1 LAHIQFDKNSWIIDG
16 QRVFLK
22 SGAIHYFRLPRAE
35 WGELLDK
42 VKKAGCNCVETYI
55 PWNWHEE
62 IEGNWDFSNDKD
74 LEAFLQM
81 CAERDL
87 YVIVRPGPYI
97 CAEWD
102 FGGLPWWLSAKE
114 NMKYRCYHQPFLHY
128 VDLYFDELVPRIL
141 PYLITNSGTVIM
153 VQVENEF
160 QALGK
165 PDKKYM
171 EYLRDGL
178 ITRGINVPLVT
189 CYGGVK
195 GAVEFRNFWSHADEH
210 AKTLD
215 ERFEDQ
221 PKGVL
226 EFWVGWFEQW
236 GGAKA
241 NQKTAPLLEKA
252 LYELLREGFT
262 TINYYMFFGGT
273 NFDHWGGR
281 TIGEH
286 TFMVTSYDYDAPL
299 TEYLQETA
307 KYKVIKRVHSFI
319 DWVESILTNPAATE
333 DCLKLPEGLSGKTI
347 QSKAGSI
354 TFLTNLTDERTI
366 QNLTSED
373 GQYPLHVTIEPNGIL
388 PIVKNIK
395 VGKLAGRTVKMTAL
409 TGYSTGFADN
419 SGVVYHETG
428 QQSSLVLQVKDVD
441 ELSISCP
448 YPQRFEKLSN
458 GELSFT
464 LFHSSKPQVITLKDR
479 KNERFEI
486 IVNDKK
492 TVEHAGETPYS
503 KTEKQFSL
511 PLTEWYRASRTSE
524 SSTCR
529 ESDHPLDFSS
539 FGQWSG
545 YLSYTAQFEVPE
557 NCMKTII
564 VPRIEDPARVFVN
577 NEYAGFIN
585 ELGASEIEIPLQKGQ
600 NTIRFLVQNMGRYNF
615 TQGLGEPKGIS
626 KAPCLDGEVVDL
638 LDGWK
643 VEGIGKNH
651 SLRNIPTIEGRISF
665 LKEFINDSGY
675 DMAVIVGEGLQRLRL
690 NDEGPVLLLTNETAW
705 NRFDAP
711 FGTADVSELL
721 QNGLNQL
728 EMDVQGLKG
737 MSKLKLYL
745 YKKSSQIKSWK
756 TESAAVLAVPKDWH
770 KFEDPTVS
778 NKIEPCWYKSTFT
791 WNLPYENDVKVKIL
805 LDGLSKGT
813 FWVNGFC
820 LGRYWQI
827 GPQEEYKIPVSLLKQ
842 ENELIIFDEE
852 GSSPLNVTI
861 VAF

>member
-1 LAHIQFDKNSWIIDG
+1 LANIQFDKYSWIIDG

-22 SGAIHYFRLPRAE
+22 SAAVHYFRLPRAE
-35 WGELLDK
+35 WSELLDQ

-55 PWNWHEE
+55 PWNWHETT
-62 IEGNWDFSNDKD
+62 EGSWDFSEDKD
-74 LEAFLQM
+74 LESFLQM
-81 CAERDL
+81 CAGQNL
-87 YVIVRPGPYI
+87 YVILRPGPYI

-102 FGGLPWWLSAKE
+102 FGGLPWWLTAKE

-141 PYLITNSGTVIM
+141 PHLITNSGTVIM

-160 QALGK
+160 QAFGK
-165 PDKKYM
+165 PDKRYM

-189 CYGGVK
+189 CYGGVE

-210 AKTLD
+210 AKILD
-215 ERFEDQ
+215 ERFEGQ
-221 PKGVL
+221 PKGVM
-226 EFWVGWFEQW
+226 EFWIGWFEQW

-241 NQKTAPLLEKA
+241 NQKTADMVEKA

-281 TIGEH
+281 TIGGH

-319 DWVESILTNPAATE
+319 DWVEPILTNPAASE
-333 DCLKLPEGLSGKTI
+333 DCLKMSEGLSGKTI

-354 TFLTNLTDERTI
+354 TFLTNSADERVI
-366 QNLTSED
+366 KKLTSED
-373 GQYPLHVTIEPNGIL
+373 GQYQLLVTIEPKGIL

-395 VGKLAGRTVKMTAL
+395 GGKLAGRTVKITAL
-409 TGYSTGFADN
+409 TSYSTGFADN

-441 ELSISCP
+441 DLTISCP

-458 GELSFT
+458 GELHFT
-464 LFHSSKPQVITLKDR
+464 LFHGSKPRVITLKDR
-479 KNERFEI
+479 KNECFEI
-486 IVNDKK
+486 IVKDKK
-492 TVEHAGETPYS
+492 TVERDGEKKHNTL
-503 KTEKQFSL
+503 EKPFSL
-511 PLTEWYRASRTSE
+511 SLSEWHRASETSS
-524 SSTCR
+524 SSTGR
-529 ESDHPLDFSS
+529 ESEHPLDFSS

-545 YLSYTAQFEVPE
+545 YLSYTAQLEVPE
-557 NCMKTII
+557 SCLKTIV
-564 VPRIEDPARVFVN
+564 VPRIEDPAKVFVN
-577 NEYAGFIN
+577 DDYAGFIN
-585 ELGASEIEIPLQKGQ
+585 ELGAAAIEVPLQKGQ

-626 KAPCLDGEVVDL
+626 KAPGLDGTVVDL
-638 LDGWK
+638 LNGWK
-643 VEGIGKNH
+643 VEGIGKSH
-651 SLRNIPTIEGRISF
+651 SLRNIPEIEGRISF

-675 DMAVIVGEGLQRLRL
+675 DKGIIVGEGLQRLRL
-690 NDEGPVLLLTNETAW
+690 NGEEPIILLTNETAW

-711 FGTADVSELL
+711 YGIADVSKPL
-721 QNGLNQL
+721 QDGLNQL
-728 EMDVQGLKG
+728 EMDVQGLKEI
-737 MSKLKLYL
+737 SKLKLYL
-745 YKKSSQIKSWK
+745 YKKSNQIKPWE
-756 TESAAVLAVPKDWH
+756 TESAAVLAETKDWH
-770 KFEDPTVS
+770 KYDQTFT
-778 NKIEPCWYKSTFT
+778 NKIEPCWYKTAFS
-791 WNLPYENDVKVKIL
+791 WSQPEENDVKVKIR

-813 FWVNGFC
+813 FWANGVC

-827 GPQEEYKIPVSLLKQ
+827 GPQEEYKIPVSLLK
-842 ENELIIFDEE
+842 EYNELIFFDEE
-852 GSSPLNVTI
+852 GCSPLNVTI
-861 VAF
+861 IAF